1 MNMISLIKQ
10 INEELEQSIAVNLQ
24 ETATAVAA
32 IKSNV
37 VGFAKSRELFETA
50 EEFLMQLS
58 TMISA
63 GKLDPNIIDR
73 SASELAA
80 LQLLSQ
86 PDTSGAFLSKIKGD
100 PTKNLATIMKSA
112 TKPSDN
118 PGKVDQVLVQ
128 IAQSVGK
135 SLSDSNKQTLTQLG
149 QMDGQQKQQFVQK
162 LQQLA
167 TYYRQAAGKAAPP
180 DQQTPPQN
188 NNPSPSGNGGGGVPP
203 GV

>member
-1 MNMISLIKQ
+1 
-10 INEELEQSIAVNLQ
+10 
-24 ETATAVAA
+24 
-32 IKSNV
+32 

-86 PDTSGAFLSKIKGD
+86 PDTAGAFLSKIKGD

-118 PGKVDQVLVQ
+118 PGKVDQALVQ

-149 QMDGQQKQQFVQK
+149 QMGDQQKQQFVQK

-167 TYYRQAAGKAAPP
+167 TYYRQAAGKTAPP

-188 NNPSPSGNGGGGVPP
+188 NNPSPSGNGGGEVPP

>member
-1 MNMISLIKQ
+1 
-10 INEELEQSIAVNLQ
+10 
-24 ETATAVAA
+24 
-32 IKSNV
+32 
-37 VGFAKSRELFETA
+37 
-50 EEFLMQLS
+50 MQLS
-58 TMISA
+58 AMVSA
-63 GKLDPNIIDR
+63 GKLDPNIVDR

-86 PDTSGAFLSKIKGD
+86 QDTAGAFLSKIKGD
-100 PTKNLATIMKSA
+100 PTKNLATIIKGA

-118 PGKVDQVLVQ
+118 LNKVDQILIQ

-135 SLSDSNKQTLTQLG
+135 SLSDRNKQTLSQLG
-149 QMDGQQKQQFVQK
+149 QMDDQQKQQFVQK

-167 TYYRQAAGKAAPP
+167 TYYRQAAGKTAPP

-188 NNPSPSGNGGGGVPP
+188 NNTSPSGNGGGVPP